1 MLKMFLWPK
10 EDLTK
15 PLVFEVIHVY
25 HRLLCQI
32 LPLISMQCLE
42 YFFVTFLKQN
52 ISYKHTNAHRHW
64 TFIK

>member
-25 HRLLCQI
+25 HVI
-32 LPLISMQCLE
+32 VSNSPIDFNAKCLE